1 MANEREQES
10 PNAAALT
17 EYKLVTT
24 LPNGREQWDL
34 IADSDLTQATQQAW
48 GVLQEQDRSG
58 VQVEAAKIEWESPQD
73 GPQTEYFYDRQQGF
87 ELSRPEGIRLSL
99 EDEAN
104 RITEPRVTPDLRT
117 REDIEFEEKYGVNPH
132 TLKPVGTVRTDA
144 IFKPRALATYD
155 REQGLELLDHAD
167 EMREK
172 AEAFTRRF
180 GENIFQHP
188 ANGQAQQVAAIAYEL
203 ADYASDQAALT
214 YTNAEAAIA
223 ENFIRQLAAGAKTI
237 DLTQEYATDDQ
248 TAAQER
254 HEKAL
259 ENLQELITEAA
270 QLPGYKVAAGH
281 AIAEGLGE
289 REVLAISHRQSQS
302 MVA

>member
-1 MANEREQES
+1 MANDREPLDGLNPFADAPDRPSRRE
-10 PNAAALT
+10 AEFT
-17 EYKLVTT
+17 LVTT
-24 LPNGREQWDL
+24 TVDGSTTGRRLNALDLDGAINETWGQIERLDDIGEQV
-34 IADSDLTQATQQAW
+34 AFA
-48 GVLQEQDRSG
+48 R
-58 VQVEAAKIEWESPQD
+58 IEWEDPTE
-73 GPQTEYFYDRQQGF
+73 GPQVSYVYDRAQGF
-87 ELSRPEGIRLSL
+87 ELSRPEGLRLSL
-99 EDEAN
+99 EDEGN
-104 RITEPRVTPDLRT
+104 Q
-117 REDIEFEEKYGVNPH
+117 
-132 TLKPVGTVRTDA
+132 VRQSA
-144 IFKPRALATYD
+144 FSA
-155 REQGLELLDHAD
+155 E

-203 ADYASDQAALT
+203 ADYAAEQAPLT

-223 ENFIRQLAAGAKTI
+223 ENFIRQLATGAKTI
-237 DLTQEYATDDQ
+237 DLTQEYATDNQ
-248 TAAQER
+248 TAARER

-259 ENLQELITEAA
+259 ENLQVLIAETA